1 MDERELT
8 CKEVVEL
15 VTDYLSATMP
25 ASDRA
30 RFADHLEECPACTT
44 YLEQMRTTLELTG
57 RLREDELGEDV
68 KRDLV
73 EAFRG
78 WKNRL

>member
-1 MDERELT
+1 MAEPELT
-8 CKEVVEL
+8 CKEIVEL
-15 VTDYLSATMP
+15 VNNYLSATMP

-30 RFADHLEECPACTT
+30 RFADHLAECPACAT
-44 YLEQMRTTLELTG
+44 YLEQMKTTIEVTG
-57 RLREDELGEDV
+57 RLREDQLGDDA

-78 WKNRL
+78 WKRSL